1 MIIKL
6 ENLRKLPTAQRIFK
20 NGDYKSEVMDDRIRR
35 SKAYLIEVPKR
46 EKRDNY
52 RKARFKEKV
61 AENSLETKKNMI
73 REII

>member
-1 MIIKL
+1 
-6 ENLRKLPTAQRIFK
+6 
-20 NGDYKSEVMDDRIRR
+20 MDDRIRR

-52 RKARFKEKV
+52 GKARFKEKV

-73 REII
+73 RGII